1 MASLYVIRG
10 RDNGQ
15 HFLLRGSSITI
26 GRDTANQIQVHDTEV
41 SRHHARIEIVD
52 DKSLRLTDL
61 GSSNGTFVNSRKV
74 TNQILRSGDRVQ
86 VGGTLMI
93 FTGGPEPL
101 TPPANDVVNI
111 VGKDTSMDLSQIR
124 SSMQTPKERSNL
136 SSVSGIAKTPN
147 IASEDPGAV
156 PLVSET
162 AELRT
167 HWEIVYLVGQA
178 ISRTV
183 DLDDL
188 LRQVLDLIFQ
198 WIACDRGCILMIDDV
213 TSHLTPTH
221 TRSRKQNLV
230 NSRLEISRTILDY
243 VVSRKEGVLT
253 SNAQDDSRWNNVQ
266 SIVNL
271 GIQEAICVPMLG
283 RYGLVGAIYIDTS
296 MSPGQ
301 YTERGQ
307 VSSFNEDH
315 LKLLFAIASQAALA
329 VEDTQFYRAMLQ
341 SERLA
346 AMGQTIANLS
356 HHVKNILQGVRG
368 GSYLIEDGLRK
379 EDFDVVR
386 KGWGMVERNQD
397 RISNLV
403 MDMLSFSKE
412 RQPELVETD
421 LGQTI
426 SDVVELMQSRA
437 KELKVQLK
445 WQDPQ
450 DLRAVSF
457 DPEAIHRAIL
467 NVVTNAID
475 AAGSR
480 ELGIVEI
487 TAVADLAKKQI
498 AVCVSDNGEGIA
510 AQDRDRIFSPFESK
524 KGARGTGLGL
534 PVSRKILREHGGD
547 VDVDSTPGHGTT
559 FILHWP
565 LQEVAGDSPTLI
577 D

>member
-1 MASLYVIRG
+1 M
-10 RDNGQ
+10 
-15 HFLLRGSSITI
+15 
-26 GRDTANQIQVHDTEV
+26 
-41 SRHHARIEIVD
+41 
-52 DKSLRLTDL
+52 
-61 GSSNGTFVNSRKV
+61 
-74 TNQILRSGDRVQ
+74 
-86 VGGTLMI
+86 
-93 FTGGPEPL
+93 
-101 TPPANDVVNI
+101 
-111 VGKDTSMDLSQIR
+111 
-124 SSMQTPKERSNL
+124 
-136 SSVSGIAKTPN
+136 
-147 IASEDPGAV
+147 
-156 PLVSET
+156 
-162 AELRT
+162 
-167 HWEIVYLVGQA
+167 GQA

-188 LRQVLDLIFQ
+188 LRQVLDLIFD

-213 TSHLTPTH
+213 SGHLTPTH
-221 TRSRKQNLV
+221 NRSRKQHAA
-230 NSRLEISRTILDY
+230 STKLEISRTILDY
-243 VVSRKEGVLT
+243 VVSKKEGVLT

-379 EDFDVVR
+379 EDFEVVR

-412 RQPELVETD
+412 RQPDMVEAD
-421 LGQTI
+421 LGQTV
-426 SDVVELMQSRA
+426 SDVVELMQTRA
-437 KELKVQLK
+437 NELNVRLK
-445 WQDPQ
+445 WQDPKN
-450 DLRAVSF
+450 LNSVSF
-457 DPEAIHRAIL
+457 DPEAMHRAIL

-475 AAGSR
+475 AAGAR
-480 ELGIVEI
+480 ELGIVEV
-487 TAVADLAKKQI
+487 TAVIDSAKRQV
-498 AVCVSDNGEGIA
+498 AVCVTDNGEGIA
-510 AQDRDRIFSPFESK
+510 AEDRDRIFSPFESK
-524 KGARGTGLGL
+524 KGLAEQGWGCLFAERSCVNMVVMSIWTVHPATERPLFCVGLYKRFL
-534 PVSRKILREHGGD
+534 VI
-547 VDVDSTPGHGTT
+547 V
-559 FILHWP
+559 P
-565 LQEVAGDSPTLI
+565 LCWTD
-577 D
+577 

>member
-15 HFLLRGSSITI
+15 HYPLRGSSITI
-26 GRDTANQIQVHDTEV
+26 GRDVANQIQVHDTEV
-41 SRHHARIEIVD
+41 SRHHARIEVAD
-52 DKSLRLTDL
+52 DKTLRLTDL
-61 GSSNGTFVNSRKV
+61 GSSNGTFVNSRKITSQV
-74 TNQILRSGDRVQ
+74 LRSGDRVQ
-86 VGGTLMI
+86 VGRTLMI

-101 TPPANDVVNI
+101 ATPVHEAVNI
-111 VGKDTSMDLSQIR
+111 VGAEESIDLSHIR
-124 SSMQTPKERSNL
+124 SSMPTPHDRGNL
-136 SSVSGIAKTPN
+136 SSVSEISPTM
-147 IASEDPGAV
+147 SV
-156 PLVSET
+156 PVVSPSAPVQANPVQANPK

-188 LRQVLDLIFQ
+188 LRQVLDLIFD

-213 TSHLTPTH
+213 SGHLTPTH
-221 TRSRKQNLV
+221 NRSRKQHAA
-230 NSRLEISRTILDY
+230 STKLEISRTILDY
-243 VVSRKEGVLT
+243 VVSKKEGVLT

-368 GSYLIEDGLRK
+368 GSYLIE
-379 EDFDVVR
+379 
-386 KGWGMVERNQD
+386 MAC
-397 RISNLV
+397 
-403 MDMLSFSKE
+403 
-412 RQPELVETD
+412 
-421 LGQTI
+421 
-426 SDVVELMQSRA
+426 A
-437 KELKVQLK
+437 K
-445 WQDPQ
+445 
-450 DLRAVSF
+450 
-457 DPEAIHRAIL
+457 
-467 NVVTNAID
+467 
-475 AAGSR
+475 
-480 ELGIVEI
+480 
-487 TAVADLAKKQI
+487 
-498 AVCVSDNGEGIA
+498 
-510 AQDRDRIFSPFESK
+510 
-524 KGARGTGLGL
+524 
-534 PVSRKILREHGGD
+534 KILRSFAKVGAWLNG
-547 VDVDSTPGHGTT
+547 
-559 FILHWP
+559 IKI
-565 LQEVAGDSPTLI
+565 A
-577 D
+577 